1 MEVSRQGFYSYL
13 RRGKSQRVIENEVLS
28 EKIKESYENSKG
40 LYGSP
45 RIAEE
50 LNKKG
55 IFTSKNRVARLMQK
69 MKLQAKTY
77 KRKKGN
83 YRKIS
88 ENLLKENL
96 LNQNFKS
103 NKKNEIWVGD
113 ITYIPLQNKYIYLAS
128 FLDICTRKGTFLEK

>member
-1 MEVSRQGFYSYL
+1 M
-13 RRGKSQRVIENEVLS
+13 
-28 EKIKESYENSKG
+28 
-40 LYGSP
+40 YGSP

-50 LNKKG
+50 LNKNG

-88 ENLLKENL
+88 ENLLRGNL

-113 ITYIPLQNKYIYLAS
+113 NLYTITKQVYR
-128 FLDICTRKGTFLEK
+128 FLDLCIRKVVGCHVSRKIDEELVLKVFRNRRRSKKCNL

>member
-1 MEVSRQGFYSYL
+1 M
-13 RRGKSQRVIENEVLS
+13 ENEVLS

-88 ENLLKENL
+88 ENLLRGNL

-113 ITYIPLQNKYIYLAS
+113 NLYTITKQVYR
-128 FLDICTRKGTFLEK
+128 FLDLCIRKVVGWHVSGKIDEELVLKAFRNRRRSKKCNL

>member
-1 MEVSRQGFYSYL
+1 
-13 RRGKSQRVIENEVLS
+13 
-28 EKIKESYENSKG
+28 
-40 LYGSP
+40 
-45 RIAEE
+45 
-50 LNKKG
+50 
-55 IFTSKNRVARLMQK
+55 MQK

-103 NKKNEIWVGD
+103 DKKNEIWVGD

-128 FLDICTRKGTFLEK
+128 FLDICTRKVVGWHE

>member
-1 MEVSRQGFYSYL
+1 
-13 RRGKSQRVIENEVLS
+13 
-28 EKIKESYENSKG
+28 
-40 LYGSP
+40 
-45 RIAEE
+45 
-50 LNKKG
+50 
-55 IFTSKNRVARLMQK
+55 MQK

-103 NKKNEIWVGD
+103 DKKNEIWVGD
-113 ITYIPLQNKYIYLAS
+113 ITYIPLQKKYIYLAS
-128 FLDICTRKGTFLEK
+128 FLDICTRKVVGWHE